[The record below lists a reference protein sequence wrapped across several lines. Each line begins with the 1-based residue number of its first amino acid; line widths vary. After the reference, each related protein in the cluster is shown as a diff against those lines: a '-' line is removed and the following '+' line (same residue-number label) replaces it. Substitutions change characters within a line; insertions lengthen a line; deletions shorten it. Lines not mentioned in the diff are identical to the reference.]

1 MPATFQGTVVQAKG
15 TPIPNLELPENLS
28 RAAQRKVLDHLRR
41 VNERHERELEALQKQ
56 AKTASDSYMA
66 LLGETE
72 TLKRQLEDYTLMF
85 GERETGGKAKA
96 G

>member
-1 MPATFQGTVVQAKG
+1 MALTLMQK
-15 TPIPNLELPENLS
+15 N
-28 RAAQRKVLDHLRR
+28 D
-41 VNERHERELEALQKQ
+41 ERHERELEALLKQ
-56 AKTASDSYMA
+56 AKTASDSYLT

>member
-1 MPATFQGTVVQAKG
+1 M
-15 TPIPNLELPENLS
+15 ENY
-28 RAAQRKVLDHLRR
+28 R
-41 VNERHERELEALQKQ
+41 VHTGHERELEALQKQ

-72 TLKRQLEDYTLMF
+72 TLRHQLDDYNLMF

>member
-1 MPATFQGTVVQAKG
+1 MALTLMQK
-15 TPIPNLELPENLS
+15 N
-28 RAAQRKVLDHLRR
+28 D
-41 VNERHERELEALQKQ
+41 ERHERELEALQKQ

-72 TLKRQLEDYTLMF
+72 TLRHQLDDYNLMF

>member
-1 MPATFQGTVVQAKG
+1 
-15 TPIPNLELPENLS
+15 
-28 RAAQRKVLDHLRR
+28 
-41 VNERHERELEALQKQ
+41 
-56 AKTASDSYMA
+56 MA

>member
-1 MPATFQGTVVQAKG
+1 MAWRCRFLTARRSHT
-15 TPIPNLELPENLS
+15 
-28 RAAQRKVLDHLRR
+28 AASSPRNVAPDTLIDFHTG
-41 VNERHERELEALQKQ
+41 HERELEALQKQ

-66 LLGETE
+66 LLSETE
-72 TLKRQLEDYTLMF
+72 TLRHQLDDYNLMF